1 MALSRALF
9 LFSLIVTIFST
20 MTMAKDFVV
29 GDKNGWTLGVDYQTW
44 AANKVF
50 RVGDTLSKLIS
61 FIFSLDQSLI
71 LSLNIRKIKL
81 ISFFLNIR

>member
-9 LFSLIVTIFST
+9 LISLIVTIFST

-29 GDKNGWTLGVDYQTW
+29 GDKHGWTVGVDYQTW

-50 RVGDTLSKLIS
+50 RVGDTLSKLVS
-61 FIFSLDQSLI
+61 FIFSPD
-71 LSLNIRKIKL
+71 
-81 ISFFLNIR
+81 